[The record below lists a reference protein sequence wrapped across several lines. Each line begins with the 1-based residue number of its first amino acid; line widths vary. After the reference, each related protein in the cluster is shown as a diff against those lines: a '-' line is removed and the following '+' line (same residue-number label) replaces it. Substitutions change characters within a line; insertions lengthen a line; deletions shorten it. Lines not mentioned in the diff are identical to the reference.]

1 MNLVPILPTHII
13 HALDTGHLLCLYC
26 ITSSCKTLPTWA
38 LSSFFNYLIFVSVR
52 VSWLLEVSASTPSHL
67 VLPYKLNVVDY
78 MGNPVVDFLRYYD
91 GTGQCNLALRCEYS
105 TAVQHSYYTHSR
117 PHYYHHRPHHQPPH
131 HRCRTFPR
139 RSRDD
144 YRVLARRLLT

>member
-1 MNLVPILPTHII
+1 MDLVPILPTHII

-38 LSSFFNYLIFVSVR
+38 LSSFFNYLIFVPDLR
-52 VSWLLEVSASTPSHL
+52 VSWLLEVFASTPSHL
-67 VLPYKLNVVDY
+67 VLPYKLNAVDY

-105 TAVQHSYYTHSR
+105 TAVQHPYAHSR
-117 PHYYHHRPHHQPPH
+117 YYRRPPHYQPPY
-131 HRCRTFPR
+131 HRCRPFPR
-139 RSRDD
+139 ASRLP
-144 YRVLARRLLT
+144 RWI